1 MTLRGVVDGM
11 ARLFGK
17 ARAERE
23 LDDELRHYLS
33 LAVDEKVRAGLS
45 RAEAERI
52 ARVEMGGIEATKERV
67 RSGGWEARVETFVQ
81 DARYALRGLRRNPAF
96 TAIAILT
103 LALGIGANTAM
114 FSVVSA
120 VLLRPLPYRDANAV
134 ALIWTDDV
142 RRGLHREATA
152 YPTITDW
159 RSENRSFVDVAYYS
173 TGRTTLGATAAGTGP
188 RERSRAAFSSAN
200 LLPLLGVAPVRGR
213 IISPD
218 DEANAEPV
226 AVISYGLWQ
235 RRYGGSDDVIGRTI
249 GDDSGDDKGDN
260 LRRTIIGVMPQ
271 GFYFPDKQTEVW
283 TPATTYWRFRRESV
297 ERFSDWARRWTAV
310 ARLKPGVS
318 MTDARADLARVGR
331 QLSATHASSVPDFPG
346 FATSVV
352 PILDFVTGTTL
363 QSALWILLGAVG
375 LVLLVGCANVA
386 NLLLARGAVRQH
398 EFAIRRAIGAGR
410 MRLVRQLVVES
421 LLLASLGGALGF
433 ALAVWGTRAL
443 SLAVASQVPRIDE
456 LGVDSRVLAF
466 TAAISILAGVVF
478 GLVPALRVSSVDP
491 SEVLKESATRGSV
504 RLRRGRGLLVT
515 AECALAIVL
524 LTGAGLLLRSLGRLR
539 AVDPGFDPRSVLAV
553 RVEFPPQ
560 AAVATGGQINEPAMA
575 RAQVQRLDDLMARL
589 ATLPGVE
596 SAGLIDDM
604 FLTGQGHAS
613 ITIPGR
619 ATDSLPE
626 GELNAAAVTPGFFAA
641 MHVPLRHGRQLTRDD
656 VLQKIRALWS
666 GSDRPQSNA
675 APVLEP
681 VVVNEAFVHRYFP
694 DDDPLGKR
702 FLIDPTNKTYWY
714 MIVGVVGDMRRQ
726 GLERQPIAEYYGA
739 YVPRPIAR
747 ADVLLRTRGNPIDIA
762 PIVRAVIG
770 QVLPGSLISGVSTA
784 DAQLGDFSAQRR
796 FQTWLLSA
804 FAALA
809 LLLAAVGIYGV
820 VHYAVAE
827 RRREIG
833 IRIALGASPA
843 DVMSMVVAQGM
854 RLPVL
859 GIIVGLAA
867 SVAVSRLI
875 SHLLFNVGATDPA
888 TFAAVGLV
896 LAVAAFA
903 ACYAPA
909 RRATTIDPVQTLR
922 QD

>member
-1 MTLRGVVDGM
+1 MSLWRAARMGLRS
-11 ARLFGK
+11 LFNK
-17 ARAERE
+17 AAADDE
-23 LDDELRHYLS
+23 LDDEVRHYIEM
-33 LAVDEKVRAGLS
+33 ATQENVRSGMS
-45 RAEAERI
+45 RAQAERS
-52 ARVEMGGIEATKERV
+52 ARITFGGIEATKERV
-67 RSGGWEARVETFVQ
+67 RSGGWEAHAETFVQ

-96 TAIAILT
+96 TAIAVLT

-120 VLLRPLPYRDANAV
+120 VLLRPLPYRDANTL

-142 RRGLHREATA
+142 RRGLHREGTA
-152 YPTITDW
+152 YRTIVDW
-159 RSENRSFVDVAYYS
+159 RTENRSFVDVAYYS
-173 TGRTTLGATAAGTGP
+173 VGRMTLGATAAGTGP
-188 RERSRAAFSSAN
+188 RERSRLAVSSAS
-200 LLPLLGVAPVRGR
+200 LFSALGVAPLRGR
-213 IISPD
+213 AISSD
-218 DEANAEPV
+218 DEANAAPV

-235 RRYGGSDDVIGRTI
+235 RRYGGSDEAIGRTI
-249 GDDSGDDKGDN
+249 GDDGDDKQGD
-260 LRRTIIGVMPQ
+260 RRFTIIGVMPQ
-271 GFYFPDKQTEVW
+271 GFYFPDKQTELW
-283 TPATTYWRFRRESV
+283 APATTYWRFRRESV
-297 ERFSDWARRWTAV
+297 ERFPEWARRWTAV
-310 ARLKPGVS
+310 ARLKPSVS
-318 MTDARADLARVGR
+318 MADARADLARVGR
-331 QLSATHASSVPDFPG
+331 RLAATYVSNVPDFPG
-346 FATSVV
+346 FATNVV
-352 PILDFVTGTTL
+352 PVLDFVTGTTL

-410 MRLVRQLVVES
+410 ARLVRQLVVES
-421 LLLASLGGALGF
+421 LFLASLGGALGF

-456 LGVDSRVLAF
+456 LGVDARVLAF

-491 SEVLKESATRGSV
+491 SEVLKESATRGGT

-560 AAVATGGQINEPAMA
+560 PAAGGSQVSEPARA
-575 RAQVQRLDDLMARL
+575 RAEVQRLDDLVARL
-589 ATLPGVE
+589 GTLPGVE
-596 SAGLIDDM
+596 SVGLIDDM

-613 ITIPGR
+613 ISIPGR
-619 ATDSLPE
+619 VTDSLPE
-626 GELNAAAVTPGFFAA
+626 GELNAAAVTPGFFTA
-641 MHVPLRHGRQLTRDD
+641 MRVPLRRGRQLTRDD
-656 VLQKIRALWS
+656 ALQKIRALWS
-666 GSDRPQSNA
+666 GPQSANA

-681 VVVNEAFVHRYFP
+681 VVVNEAFVHRYFA

-714 MIVGVVGDMRRQ
+714 VIVGVVGDMRRQ
-726 GLERQPIAEYYGA
+726 GLERQAIAEYYGT
-739 YVPRPIAR
+739 YVPRALAR
-747 ADVLLRTRGNPIDIA
+747 ADLLLRTRGSPIDIA

-770 QVLPGSLISGVSTA
+770 QVLPSSLISGVSTA

-809 LLLAAVGIYGV
+809 LALAAVGIYGV

-833 IRIALGASPA
+833 IRVALGASPV
-843 DVMSMVVAQGM
+843 DVMSMVIAQGM
-854 RLPVL
+854 RMPVV
-859 GIIVGLAA
+859 GIVTGLVASAA
-867 SVAVSRLI
+867 LSRLM
-875 SHLLFNVGATDPA
+875 SHLLFEIGATDPV
-888 TFAAVGLV
+888 TFLGVGLSLGIV
-896 LAVAAFA
+896 AFA

-909 RRATTIDPVQTLR
+909 RRATSIDPVQALR
-922 QD
+922 EE